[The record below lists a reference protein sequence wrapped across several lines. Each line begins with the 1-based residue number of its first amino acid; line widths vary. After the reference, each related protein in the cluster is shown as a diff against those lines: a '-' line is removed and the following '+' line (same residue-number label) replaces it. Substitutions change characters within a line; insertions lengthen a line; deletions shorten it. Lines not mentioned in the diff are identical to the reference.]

1 MSDTIQNELPITL
14 DKFISTIG
22 ISDSTAWRWRRDNI
36 LRTENIYGRLYVM
49 PKDLRDFTRRMEAG
63 EFAKAH
69 KAPRREKA
77 LVE

>member
-1 MSDTIQNELPITL
+1 M
-14 DKFISTIG
+14 
-22 ISDSTAWRWRRDNI
+22 
-36 LRTENIYGRLYVM
+36 RTENIYGRLYVM